1 MRFFLLCSQLF
12 VTLHLI
18 RDIDENT
25 TMTFSESYMQMKAF
39 ARVDGAKLG
48 VFWIISFAL
57 FIAQFTYPFCGM
69 LWMATMI
76 FTPFYIAIM
85 TRQYA
90 VKVLDGKI
98 SYRRA
103 YAYSVWTTFYGALIL
118 AIAQW
123 VYFQYMD
130 HGFVIG
136 KYVDLLGDKDFS
148 RSLEA
153 LGYQKEEMKKVIEA
167 ISSLRPIDI
176 SLQILWSNFVAGLIL
191 SLTTAL
197 YASRR

>member
-1 MRFFLLCSQLF
+1 
-12 VTLHLI
+12 
-18 RDIDENT
+18 
-25 TMTFSESYMQMKAF
+25 MTFSETYMQMKAF

-48 VFWIISFAL
+48 VFWIISFTL
-57 FIAQFTYPFCGM
+57 FIANFTYPFCGM

-76 FTPFYIAIM
+76 FTPFYIGILS
-85 TRQYA
+85 RQFA

-103 YAYSVWTTFYGALIL
+103 YGYSVWTTFYGALIL

-130 HGFVIG
+130 HGFVVG
-136 KYVDLLGDKDFS
+136 KYIELLGDKNFS
-148 RSLEA
+148 MSLEA
-153 LGYQKEEMKKVIEA
+153 LGYPKEEIKKVFEA
-167 ISSLRPIDI
+167 FGSLRPIDI

>member
-1 MRFFLLCSQLF
+1 
-12 VTLHLI
+12 
-18 RDIDENT
+18 
-25 TMTFSESYMQMKAF
+25 MTFSEIYIQMKAF

-48 VFWIISFAL
+48 VFWIFSFIL
-57 FIAQFTYPFCGM
+57 FVANFTYPFCGM

-76 FTPFYIAIM
+76 FTPFYIAIL
-85 TRQYA
+85 TRQFA
-90 VKVLDGKI
+90 VKVVGGKI

-136 KYVDLLGDKDFS
+136 KYIDLLSDKDFS
-148 RSLEA
+148 RSLEV
-153 LGYQKEEMKKVIEA
+153 LGYSKEEMKKVFEA
-167 ISSLRPIDI
+167 FSSLRPIDI

-197 YASRR
+197 YASKR